1 MSSTEE
7 EEDKSVIN
15 ENGETPSIIETTNKT
30 DNSKTDNALA
40 ATDLE
45 DSITAPTLAT
55 EGSNVVRL
63 CFKALKEFLFR
74 AFSIFIPRVPIDADF
89 HPA

>member
-15 ENGETPSIIETTNKT
+15 ENGETPSIVETTNKT

-55 EGSNVVRL
+55 EGSNVVKKSR
-63 CFKALKEFLFR
+63 KETKQQ
-74 AFSIFIPRVPIDADF
+74 
-89 HPA
+89 HCHQKEKMKK